1 MDLIK
6 ASYILLWGL
15 SIWDIL
21 YILSLVYIWVKRR
34 ERGEA
39 YDAFVWIAVVSCLFL
54 FKSVVVS
61 ILIPEMQT

>member
-34 ERGEA
+34 ERERRIMRSSGSR
-39 YDAFVWIAVVSCLFL
+39 YCLACFY
-54 FKSVVVS
+54 
-61 ILIPEMQT
+61 LIQSSDQY